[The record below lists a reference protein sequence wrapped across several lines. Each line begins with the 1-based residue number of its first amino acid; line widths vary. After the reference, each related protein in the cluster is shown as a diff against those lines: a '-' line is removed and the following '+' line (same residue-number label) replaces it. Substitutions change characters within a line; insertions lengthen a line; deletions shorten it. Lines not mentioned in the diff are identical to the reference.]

1 MVGQDT
7 SIDVVLRLQDLA
19 TKELKQFAA
28 QTKKGGKTAEKS
40 FKGVQREVKKTGVS
54 LKKLAAGAV
63 GFYAAFRVAKATIG
77 AGLGFVDAASEAE
90 ESLSKFTVVFGKE
103 AKRVEGAIDG
113 MAAAAGR
120 SRFDLIRF
128 TGGLQDTFVPLGFA
142 RDQAADLSLAMT
154 QLAVD
159 VASFSNRADE
169 DVIRDFT
176 SAITGSSETVKKYGI
191 IINEVKIKQEAL
203 NLGLV
208 KQGETMDD
216 VAKTMARASLIF
228 KGTSDAQGDAART
241 STSWANTMKSLSAQ
255 IDRIR
260 VEVGSFV
267 RDELLLLINSF
278 GTAEEIGKKLTNAFA
293 AVGVATVGV
302 ARLLAAVGRAAF
314 DMLEDFGGLG
324 GVVEAIGQFGITV
337 ATTFEKLAAT
347 IPLAVALMAR
357 QFLRLKKDVQELK
370 LTFFEFAN
378 SIADIPIFGSGEQ
391 ISTAGTRK
399 KIHKLANEISAS
411 SRDVAKESL
420 KLAAAL
426 VVIAT
431 EEEAARARMTEF
443 TESLNA
449 SSEGVE
455 GLNER
460 IGRLLTT
467 KDGLLGF
474 FDGLKARVTASKN
487 EVKGLTGAM
496 GGLAKFGAQA
506 GLAAGTAGLQAQA
519 FNDSALPGAVEDRDR
534 QDETDAQTAA
544 LREQADA
551 AKAVW
556 EETERQSSAWMGAQE
571 AVDQYAASLSDFALT
586 KDLVGGLF
594 QTLESGLGQ
603 FSRDLVEGEAN
614 FKEFAQNTIKQ
625 IGAMIIQFLLL
636 KAVRGALGIGE
647 SGAATGGGLLGA
659 LGFADGGVMQGSMST
674 PVHAYANGGV
684 ASSPQVAVFGE
695 GRGAEAFVPLP
706 DGKKIPVDLG
716 GGGGGGANVTI
727 QISAIDS
734 QSGMEFLDKHAKM
747 IGDNVANAIE
757 AGANRKLIKAVGR

>member
-1 MVGQDT
+1 MAGQDT

-19 TKELKQFAA
+19 TKELKQFAK

-40 FKGVQREVKKTGVS
+40 FKGVQKEVKKTGLS
-54 LKKLAAGAV
+54 LKQLAAGAV
-63 GFYAAFRVAKATIG
+63 GFYAAFRAAKATIG
-77 AGLGFVDAASEAE
+77 AGLGFVAAASEAE
-90 ESLSKFTVVFGKE
+90 ESLSKFTVVFAEE
-103 AKRVEGAIDG
+103 AKRVEAAIDG

-208 KQGETMDD
+208 KQGEEMDD

-241 STSWANTMKSLSAQ
+241 ATSWANTMKSLSAQ

-278 GTAEEIGKKLTNAFA
+278 GTAEEIGKKLTNSFA
-293 AVGVATVGV
+293 TLGVVTVGA
-302 ARLLAAVGRAAF
+302 ARLLAALGRAAF
-314 DMLEDFGGLG
+314 DALESFGGLG

-337 ATTFEKLAAT
+337 EFVVRGLIAN
-347 IPLAVALMAR
+347 IPKAIAVIKREFIDLEFGL
-357 QFLRLKKDVQELK
+357 QNLK
-370 LTFFEFAN
+370 LEFIKFVNTFNDSFL
-378 SIADIPIFGSGEQ
+378 GSGDVIDTGPTLRAILTLQRDLEE
-391 ISTAGTRK
+391 AGF
-399 KIHKLANEISAS
+399 
-411 SRDVAKESL
+411 DVAKANREL
-420 KLAAAL
+420 EQTYKDLA
-426 VVIAT
+426 V
-431 EEEAARARMTEF
+431 EEDAARARMTEF
-443 TESLNA
+443 SESLNVSA
-449 SSEGVE
+449 EGTE
-455 GLNER
+455 NLAEK
-460 IGRLLTT
+460 IGALLTT
-467 KDGLLGF
+467 KDGLLSF
-474 FDGLKARVTASKN
+474 FEGLKTRVTATKN
-487 EVKGLTGAM
+487 EVVGLTGAM
-496 GGLAKFGAQA
+496 GAMAKF
-506 GLAAGTAGLQAQA
+506 AATAGLNAGVAGGQAQA
-519 FNDSALPGAVEDRDR
+519 FNDAALPGAVTDREDQDQRDV
-534 QDETDAQTAA
+534 QTAA
-544 LREQADA
+544 LREQAEA
-551 AKAVW
+551 AKALW
-556 EETERQSSAWMGAQE
+556 AETERQASASAGARE
-571 AVDQYAASLSDFALT
+571 ATEQYAASLSDFALT

-603 FSRDLVEGEAN
+603 FSRDLVEGEAS
-614 FKEFAQNTIKQ
+614 FKEFAESTIKQ
-625 IGAMIIQFLLL
+625 IGAMVIQFLLL
-636 KAVRGALGIGE
+636 KAVRGALGVGE
-647 SGAATGGGLLGA
+647 GGEANGGGLLGA
-659 LGFADGGVMQGSMST
+659 LGFAKGGVMQGSMGT
-674 PVHAYANGGV
+674 PVNAYANGGV
-684 ASSPQVAVFGE
+684 ANSPQLAVFGE

-706 DGKKIPVDLG
+706 DGKRIPVAME

-734 QSGMEFLDKHAKM
+734 QSGMEFLDKHAGR
-747 IGDNVANAIE
+747 IGTNVANQIE
-757 AGANRKLIKAVGR
+757 AGMNRKLVKAVGR